1 MIGIDTNVLVR
12 FLVNDDPEQAAAAR
26 ELMAAA
32 SRQEPIFLCR
42 EVVVETVWV
51 LERAYRFS
59 RARIADMLVELVAA
73 DGLVIEAA
81 DDVAEAAAAYRRG
94 SAGFSDLMIL
104 AACRRIEAQPLFT
117 FDQQLAGTE
126 GATSVGH
133 EDMSSPRR

>member
-1 MIGIDTNVLVR
+1 MIAIDTNVLVR

-32 SRQEPIFLCR
+32 SRQESIFLGR

-81 DDVAEAAAAYRRG
+81 DDVAESAAGYRRG

-104 AACRRIEAQPLFT
+104 AACRRNDAQPLFT
-117 FDQQLAGTE
+117 FDQQLAALD
-126 GATSVGH
+126 GAALPGG
-133 EDMSSPRR
+133 R